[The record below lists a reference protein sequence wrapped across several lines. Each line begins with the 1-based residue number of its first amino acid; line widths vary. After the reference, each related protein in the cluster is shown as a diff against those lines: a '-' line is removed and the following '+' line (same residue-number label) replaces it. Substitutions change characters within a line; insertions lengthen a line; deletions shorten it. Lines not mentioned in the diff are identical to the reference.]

1 MKKEVPPTNGLTI
14 EFRDLFTS
22 HCTIDL
28 ATRLSQ
34 LLNIPKPALTC
45 SGTVAFI
52 IALQT
57 LQNHSFKSKQT
68 QKNQVIIP
76 AWTCPLV
83 ALAIEKIG
91 LIPVVCDLEIN
102 GLGFDLD
109 RLKQLINENTLT
121 IVVTHF
127 AGLAY
132 DFSAIQ
138 DIAQQNQT
146 FIIEDAA
153 QSMGTTIQQQSVGLV
168 GEIAFFSMA
177 FGKGLTSAEGGVL
190 FSKHAD
196 IHQALHENA
205 QKSPQLFGW
214 ELKRSIEL
222 IGYSLLYRPTS
233 LTWMYGNP
241 LRKALQEND
250 EITAVGDDFD
260 LDSIPIHQLGTWR
273 SHVASQASTRLT
285 QHWHEARIRAHRRI
299 AQLQLLPNLQVFDE
313 EINTQATFPFIIC
326 LAKDAES
333 CQKILDQLWTCGL
346 GVTKLFV
353 RSIIHYPALSHLK
366 GNTPNAVDFAA
377 RSFTISNSVW
387 LDEASFQHIYKVL
400 EDILTA
406 HSLPNDEQYK

>member
-57 LQNHSFKSKQT
+57 LQNHSFKS

-109 RLKQLINENTLT
+109 HLKQLINENTLV

-138 DIAQQNQT
+138 EIAGLNQI

-153 QSMGTTIQQQSVGLV
+153 QAMGTTIHQQSVGLMGDV
-168 GEIAFFSMA
+168 AFFSMA

-190 FSKHAD
+190 FSKHTEL
-196 IHQALHENA
+196 HQALHDNA
-205 QKSPQLFGW
+205 EKLPELFGW
-214 ELKRSIEL
+214 ELKRSFEL

-233 LTWMYGNP
+233 LAWMYGNP
-241 LRKALQEND
+241 LRKALQRND

-260 LDSIPIHQLGTWR
+260 LNSIPIHQLSTWR
-273 SHVASQASTRLT
+273 SRVASQASTRLT
-285 QHWHEARIRAHRRI
+285 QHWHEARIRAHKRI
-299 AQLQLLPNLQVFDE
+299 AQLQLLPNLHVFNE
-313 EINTQATFPFIIC
+313 SSNSLATFPFIIC
-326 LAKDAES
+326 LVNEAES
-333 CQKILDQLWTCGL
+333 CQKILDQLWTRGL
-346 GVTKLFV
+346 GITKLFV
-353 RSIIHYPALSHLK
+353 RSITHYPALSHLK
-366 GNTPNAVDFAA
+366 GNTPNAIDFAA

-387 LDEASFQHIYKVL
+387 LDDENFQHIYKVL

-406 HSLPNDEQYK
+406 HSLPNVE